1 MTGFLALRLQG
12 TPDERGRGQARHR
25 TMDAGLRAATL
36 GRVGTARA
44 EGLVDA
50 EALAYLAAQWALH
63 RTLDPEGLQEME
75 GIAAGYGID
84 PQDLFLYL
92 HLGTLGDLK
101 GGGRIEDGCSAWAAG
116 TGPEGPLVVKNR
128 DFGGAHLAIQTIARH
143 EGPDVATGAMLCL
156 GSLGSPGAYSSG
168 INARGFALVDT
179 QVGVRIHRTGWLRY
193 FLMTRLLARCASVA
207 EAIVLIRSA
216 PHAGGGT
223 LVMADAEGNT
233 AAVELGASGPQVEQ
247 GQLVWRTNH
256 YVSERLAA
264 DTHFPSGDR
273 VAQNSGRRRDHLSAV
288 LPGRVWDSAAA
299 QDLMATH
306 HDGSREVPICQHGA
320 AQGSTTIAGAIYS
333 CARRSLL
340 ACAGNPCRADW
351 QSFDLS

>member
-1 MTGFLALRLQG
+1 MTGFLTLRLKG
-12 TPDERGRGQARHR
+12 TPDERGRGQARYR
-25 TMDAGLRAATL
+25 AMDEGLRAATL
-36 GRVGTARA
+36 ERLEAARA
-44 EGLVDA
+44 EGLVDT

-84 PQDLFLYL
+84 PQELFLYL
-92 HLGTLGDLK
+92 HLGTLRDLK
-101 GGGRIEDGCSAWAAG
+101 GGGQIEDGCSAWAAG
-116 TGPEGPLVVKNR
+116 GGLDGPLVVKNR
-128 DFGGAHLAIQTIARH
+128 DFAGAHLAVQTIARH

-179 QVGVRIHRTGWLRY
+179 QVAVRTHRTGWLRY

-207 EAIVLIRSA
+207 EAIAVIRSA

-223 LVMADAEGNT
+223 LVMADANGNT

-256 YVSERLAA
+256 YVSDRLGS
-264 DTHFPSGDR
+264 DTHFPSGDW
-273 VAQNSGRRRDHLSAV
+273 VAQNSRRRHDHLSSV
-288 LPGRVWDSAAA
+288 LPGRVWDSTAART
-299 QDLMATH
+299 LMATH
-306 HDGSREVPICQHGA
+306 DNGLHEIPICQHGA
-320 AQGSTTIAGAIYS
+320 AQGSSTIAGAIYY
-333 CARRSLL
+333 CARPSLL